1 MKNRILTK
9 PETRTPERW
18 TFDFGSKRQNIGVRP
33 QGRWRSEAV
42 SGICSRSSDMS
53 GEAMVDEA
61 PNALSREV
69 ELIRALAEDLA
80 IEILASYTDDDFAD
94 ADLSSLGSAAVYLSE
109 YDALGPSFQQLI
121 IKLELVRRGA

>member
-1 MKNRILTK
+1 MN
-9 PETRTPERW
+9 
-18 TFDFGSKRQNIGVRP
+18 
-33 QGRWRSEAV
+33 
-42 SGICSRSSDMS
+42 